1 MAERRIEE
9 EDVTVAVNVRGTLD
23 RPFVNITSTPTMSS
37 NEALSYLLM
46 GRSLDTLQSNE
57 AQSVDTAA
65 QSLAFSG
72 GGLLLGGIGRRI
84 GLDEVTV
91 ESTGTDD
98 TAVVLGKYL
107 SPKLFISYGISVAES
122 INTIKARYTLNEK
135 WSVRAEAGL
144 DQSADIEYR
153 IER

>member
-1 MAERRIEE
+1 
-9 EDVTVAVNVRGTLD
+9 
-23 RPFVNITSTPTMSS
+23 
-37 NEALSYLLM
+37 
-46 GRSLDTLQSNE
+46 
-57 AQSVDTAA
+57 
-65 QSLAFSG
+65 
-72 GGLLLGGIGRRI
+72 
-84 GLDEVTV
+84 
-91 ESTGTDD
+91 
-98 TAVVLGKYL
+98 VLGKYL